1 MPGKLRS
8 NREKSGDAKN
18 SQKDVGVCF
27 TPRALRRYN
36 LSSSMSHQRYNPSA
50 IEDPRLSVVIPVYNE
65 KATIDE
71 ILRRVLDTEMCLEVI
86 IVDDCSTDGTR
97 QILEDMSAR
106 QASGEASA
114 PAQDGGDSV
123 ALRDLRIFFQTQ
135 NQGKGAALRRGFA
148 EATGNI
154 VVVQDADLEY
164 DPRDYPKLLEPIL
177 EGRADVVYGSRFL
190 GGPQRVHYFWHYVAN
205 KMLTLLSDIF
215 TNLKLTDME
224 TCYKVF
230 RREVLQGIQVKSDRF
245 GFEPEITAKIA
256 KGKWRIY
263 EVPISYAG
271 RTYEEGKKITWKDGV
286 QALWCIIRFKF
297 SD

>member
-1 MPGKLRS
+1 MT
-8 NREKSGDAKN
+8 AH
-18 SQKDVGVCF
+18 
-27 TPRALRRYN
+27 RR
-36 LSSSMSHQRYNPSA
+36 HPSA
-50 IEDPRLSVVIPVYNE
+50 LDNPKVSVVIPVYNE
-65 KATIDE
+65 KATIEE
-71 ILRRVLDTEMCLEVI
+71 ILRRVLDTETSKEII

-97 QILEDMSAR
+97 QILETMAAK
-106 QASGEASA
+106 QTSGEAFVA
-114 PAQDGGDSV
+114 AQDGADPISLGD
-123 ALRDLRIFFQTQ
+123 LQFFFQER

-148 EATGNI
+148 GVSGDI
-154 VVVQDADLEY
+154 VLVQDADLEY

-177 EGRADVVYGSRFL
+177 DGRADVVYGSRFL

-230 RREVLQGIQVKSDRF
+230 RREVLKGIEIKSDRF

-256 KGKWRIY
+256 KGKWRVY

-286 QALWCIIRFKF
+286 QALWCIVRYTIG
-297 SD
+297 D